1 MLILLYHSGE
11 HRARPGGALSDLPH
25 SLSEDK
31 RTAYSEE
38 SRHTHTPAVSP
49 TPLLPLERVG
59 VTIHTL
65 PDDILLEIFDF
76 CREDNE
82 YFTPRV
88 WKPLVQVCQRWR
100 HIIFAYPRRLHLLL
114 VCNVRTPVKKLL
126 DIWPS
131 LPIAI
136 HYSPREKEGE
146 ENVIAAL
153 KHHQRISWIVFDK
166 LTNPVLEKLA
176 AVMKK
181 PLPALTGLHLQS
193 LDEIGLVISNAF
205 LGGSAPRLQVFFLE
219 GIAFPALHKV
229 IVNANQLT
237 KLWLQR
243 IPDAGYIDPEVM
255 GACLT
260 ALPKLEELYIGFQS
274 PPSRPLQLHP
284 HPPTRTALRA
294 LTYVGFRGD
303 STYLEELIARIS
315 APNLDSLNVWF
326 FMDLGFAIPQ
336 LYNFITSSERLKFL
350 KRAYMELYPWSARI
364 TLGSSTSLDLGTSC
378 DELEQRVLWM
388 AQLCSELS
396 DILSH
401 VECLEI
407 KGDAD
412 SQVELPDGMES
423 LQWLEVFRPFI
434 GVQGLYV
441 SKKMG
446 SLVTHSLQEFTQE
459 NATEVLPLLRSL
471 SLGGLRPCG
480 SVEDAIKPFV
490 TARQLSNRPVVV
502 ENWEQD
508 LYQDSEDDY

>member
-1 MLILLYHSGE
+1 M
-11 HRARPGGALSDLPH
+11 
-25 SLSEDK
+25 
-31 RTAYSEE
+31 
-38 SRHTHTPAVSP
+38 
-49 TPLLPLERVG
+49 
-59 VTIHTL
+59 L

-76 CREDNE
+76 CREDNKC
-82 YFTPRV
+82 FTPRA
-88 WKPLVQVCQRWR
+88 WKPLVQVCRRWR
-100 HIIFAYPRRLHLLL
+100 HIIFESPRRLDLLL
-114 VCNVRTPVKKLL
+114 VCNVRTPVRKLL

-131 LPIAI
+131 LPIAV
-136 HYSPREKEGE
+136 HYSPREEEGQ

-153 KHHQRISWIVFDK
+153 KHHHRVSWVVFDK
-166 LTNPVLEKLA
+166 LTNPVLENLA
-176 AVMKK
+176 AVMKE

-205 LGGSAPRLQVFFLE
+205 LGGSAPRLQSLFLE
-219 GIAFPALHKV
+219 GIAFPALHEV

-260 ALPKLEELYIGFQS
+260 TLPKLEELYIGFQS
-274 PPSRPLQLHP
+274 PPSHPLQLHP
-284 HPPTRTALRA
+284 PPPTRTILRA

-303 STYLEELIARIS
+303 SSYLEDLIARIS

-336 LYNFITSSERLKFL
+336 LYSFITSSEKLKLL

-364 TLGSSTSLDLGTSC
+364 TLGSSTSLNLGTSC
-378 DELEQRVLWM
+378 DGLEQRVLWM
-388 AQLCSELS
+388 AQLCNDLS

-401 VECLEI
+401 AECLEI

-412 SQVELPDGMES
+412 SQVELQDGMES
-423 LQWLEVFRPFI
+423 AQWLELFRPFI
-434 GVQGLYV
+434 RVQGLCV

-446 SLVTHSLQEFTQE
+446 PLVTHALQELTQE
-459 NATEVLPLLRSL
+459 SATEVLPSLRSL

-480 SVEDAIKPFV
+480 PVEVVVELFV
-490 TARQLSNRPVVV
+490 TARQLSDCPVVV
-502 ENWEQD
+502 ESWEQD
-508 LYQDSEDDY
+508 LYGGSVDEYW